1 MAIKILF
8 TCGGTAG
15 HINPALALADAFRRY
30 MPDAEILFVGSG
42 RRMENKLIPD
52 AGYELKNIRG
62 SGLERS
68 LKPGSILRNLKTVGG
83 LAAARSQAAGIL
95 RRFLPDIA
103 VGTGGYGC
111 YPVLRTAARMGVTT
125 AIHES
130 NAVPGL
136 TTKLL
141 SGIADRV
148 FVAFPD
154 AVEQYKKNGKALF
167 TGTPVR
173 GDFLRW
179 DKDAAR
185 LRLGVDGRPLV
196 VSFWGSLGAE
206 HMNEIAG
213 DFIRFNLDSRLFN
226 HIHATGGSPDVTA
239 AMKKKLSGH
248 ASGFALPRWVDI
260 RTYIDDMPAVMAA
273 ADLVLCR
280 AGASTVAEL
289 AFTGR
294 PAVFVPSPFVTN
306 NHQEK
311 NALRLKKAGGALM
324 LREQDCTG
332 ETLYK
337 TVEELL
343 RDRARLAQMADAMK
357 NTGVRD
363 AADKI
368 VSILL
373 GSCRLRE

>member
-42 RRMENKLIPD
+42 RRMENKLIPE
-52 AGYELKNIRG
+52 AGYALKNIRV

-68 LKPGSILRNLKTVGG
+68 LRPGSILRNLKTVGG
-83 LAAARSQAAGIL
+83 LAAARSQAAEII
-95 RRFLPDIA
+95 RRFSPDIA
-103 VGTGGYGC
+103 VGTGGYVC
-111 YPVLRTAARMGVTT
+111 YPVLRAAARMGVTT

-141 SGIADRV
+141 SGIADRCSWH
-148 FVAFPD
+148 FRTRWSNT
-154 AVEQYKKNGKALF
+154 KKTVRRCLRVRLCAAIFCAGTRRRALKA
-167 TGTPVR
+167 R
-173 GDFLRW
+173 RRR
-179 DKDAAR
+179 ASAR
-185 LRLGVDGRPLV
+185 RVVLGVARRRAHERDRR
-196 VSFWGSLGAE
+196 
-206 HMNEIAG
+206 

-226 HIHATGGSPDVTA
+226 HIQATGGSPDVTA